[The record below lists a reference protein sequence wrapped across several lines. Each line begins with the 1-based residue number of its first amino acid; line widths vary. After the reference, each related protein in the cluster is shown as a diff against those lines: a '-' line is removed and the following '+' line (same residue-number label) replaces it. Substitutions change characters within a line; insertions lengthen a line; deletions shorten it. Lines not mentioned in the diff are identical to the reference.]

1 MRPNK
6 ISLKQAVAMLAATCT
21 LGTCCVAGS
30 VAWAGEGDSAENKVN
45 TANID
50 DNKKNN
56 TSITL
61 HKYEGPESK
70 TDQSDGTVK
79 SGTNEGDPL
88 YGKKPVRGVVF
99 KVWRVKKKKAATGGT
114 DEEIDLST
122 SKGWESIKDIEN
134 LSNGQAAAATSTA
147 TGGSSNSSTTTT
159 YTAEQLMTGTTAKY
173 VKDETNV
180 YTCTSGDDGSCKV
193 GKKEGTNDTVTTT
206 LPMGLYYIEETD
218 TNNAE
223 IKEGDNW
230 KKVSITKHVV
240 PFFVTTPLP
249 NPNAKDAAGA
259 WIYDVNVY
267 PKNDISKNRPM
278 KEVEELNRKDFEVG
292 DNGTTITWK
301 ISVPLSAPQNGNKT
315 YTNIG
320 FVDKLTNGL
329 AYKEIKSARIVTLDE
344 NGAKAKKNNTEITDV
359 VLDAVDTANNS
370 PKYYTVD
377 STTTTDVVKFTLKGD
392 QGEDTGLAKALKAY
406 NDTVENNKV
415 STNAKQTATLVVE
428 LVTKFK
434 DKTQARDFKNM
445 ANTFVDDNT
454 TGDPDNPCTPG
465 DSRPKCKED
474 NTPTDD
480 AYFGTLTVNKY
491 VKQKAKK
498 TEDGKQ
504 VDVTLP
510 LNGAK
515 FDLYEITSKVSG
527 SNNVPVT
534 ASEGIT
540 TTTDFNHPGTGE
552 IKQITTN
559 PAKGGTATTFNV
571 KKVIYKKV
579 TGQQSTDTPVTLETK
594 DKEVTENNVKKT
606 IHGTASVS
614 LFVKDKSSSDT
625 KLYCVVETEAP
636 KGYLLDS
643 RPHCIPLSANT
654 VGTDNATIS
663 IPAGNTLPVENKK
676 ATGMDQ
682 ILAALPMTG
691 ARGLVIL
698 TLCGIVGIA
707 GTLFYIVLKRRKE
720 QEQE

>member
-1 MRPNK
+1 MRLNK

-30 VAWAGEGDSAENKVN
+30 VAWAVDSGNTENKVN

-50 DNKKNN
+50 DKCGKNASGN
-56 TSITL
+56 CTSITL
-61 HKYEGPESK
+61 HKYEGPES
-70 TDQSDGTVK
+70 TTQSDGTEIK
-79 SGTNEGDPL
+79 DTTGDSSPL
-88 YGKKPVRGVVF
+88 KNMRPVRGVVF
-99 KVWRVKKKKAATGGT
+99 KVWRVKKKAAKSGSQ
-114 DEEIDLST
+114 DEEIDLSKT
-122 SKGWESIKDIEN
+122 AGWEKIKDIEN
-134 LSNGQAAAATSTA
+134 LSNGQAAADTPTA
-147 TGGSSNSSTTTT
+147 TGGNSNTATT

-173 VKDETNV
+173 VKDENNV

-193 GKKEGTNDTVTTT
+193 GKKEGTGNTVTTT
-206 LPMGLYYIEETD
+206 LPMGLYYVEETD

-223 IKEGDNW
+223 INEGTSTAANW

-249 NPNAKDAAGA
+249 NPKATDAANS

-315 YTNIG
+315 YTQIG

-329 AYKEIKSARIVTLDE
+329 AYKEIKDARIVTLDE
-344 NGAKAKKNNTEITDV
+344 NGKKVNGTTDV
-359 VLDAVDTANNS
+359 ELNGTT
-370 PKYYTVD
+370 KYYTVENTASVTGSQD
-377 STTTTDVVKFTLKGD
+377 KDIVKFTLTNTGD
-392 QGEDTGLAKALKAY
+392 TNGLSKALEAY
-406 NDTVENNKV
+406 NATVTNNNV

-434 DKTQARDFKNM
+434 DGTNARDFKNL
-445 ANTFVDDNT
+445 ANTFVDDNK
-454 TGDPDNPCTPG
+454 TGNPDNPCTPG
-465 DSRPKCKED
+465 DTRKECNED

-491 VKQKAKK
+491 VKQNDNTDDKKK
-498 TEDGKQ
+498 TK
-504 VDVTLP
+504 LP
-510 LNGAK
+510 LNDAK
-515 FDLYEITSKVSG
+515 FDLYEVTNANGATITKETTFDQITDIKNVSTITTKPDSG
-527 SNNVPVT
+527 N
-534 ASEGIT
+534 GIT
-540 TTTDFNHPGTGE
+540 L
-552 IKQITTN
+552 
-559 PAKGGTATTFNV
+559 NV
-571 KKVIYKKV
+571 KKVTYKKG
-579 TGQQSTDTPVTLETK
+579 TDQTDTAVTLETK
-594 DKEVTENNVKKT
+594 DKTEGQKT

-643 RPHCIPLSANT
+643 RPHCIPLAANT
-654 VGTDNATIS
+654 VSTVSNVTTITA
-663 IPAGNTLPVENKK
+663 PAGNTLPVENWK

>member
-1 MRPNK
+1 MRLNK

-21 LGTCCVAGS
+21 LGTCCIAGS
-30 VAWAGEGDSAENKVN
+30 VAWAEQQPKEVN

-50 DNKKNN
+50 TDKKQA

-79 SGTNEGDPL
+79 SGANKGDPL

-99 KVWRVKKKKAATGGT
+99 KVWRVKKKAAAGST
-114 DEEIDLST
+114 DEAIDLST
-122 SKGWESIKDIEN
+122 SAGWEKIKDIEN
-134 LSNGQAAAATSTA
+134 LSNGQAAATTSNA
-147 TGGSSNSSTTTT
+147 AGSSNSSTATT

-173 VKDETNV
+173 VKDETTV

-193 GKKEGTNDTVTTT
+193 GTTSGQTTTYT

-223 IKEGDNW
+223 IKEGDGTSATW

-267 PKNDISKNRPM
+267 PKNDISKNRPN
-278 KEVEELNRKDFEVG
+278 KEVEKLNRKDFEVG

-315 YTNIG
+315 YTQIG

-491 VKQKAKK
+491 VKQKATKA
-498 TEDGKQ
+498 EGQKQ

-510 LNGAK
+510 LNDAK
-515 FDLYEITSKVSG
+515 FDLYEVTSTNGATITKDTKFAQITDI
-527 SNNVPVT
+527 NNVT
-534 ASEGIT
+534 SIT
-540 TTTDFNHPGTGE
+540 TKPDSGNGTNL
-552 IKQITTN
+552 T
-559 PAKGGTATTFNV
+559 V
-571 KKVIYKKV
+571 KKVTHKGKAK
-579 TGQQSTDTPVTLETK
+579 SSDTQLSDLPTTLTTADSADKTK
-594 DKEVTENNVKKT
+594 
-606 IHGTASVS
+606 HGTASVS

-643 RPHCIPLSANT
+643 RPHCIQLAANAT
-654 VGTDNATIS
+654 STQGTTTTIS

-698 TLCGIVGIA
+698 TLCGIVGLA
-707 GTLFYIVLKRRKE
+707 GTFFYIVMKRRKE
-720 QEQE
+720 QEQA

>member
-1 MRPNK
+1 MRLNK

-21 LGTCCVAGS
+21 LGTCCIAGS
-30 VAWAGEGDSAENKVN
+30 VAWAEQQPKEVN

-50 DNKKNN
+50 TDKNN
-56 TSITL
+56 ATSITL

-70 TDQSDGTVK
+70 TQSDGTAITDTTGE
-79 SGTNEGDPL
+79 SSPL
-88 YGKKPVRGVVF
+88 HGKKPVRGVVF
-99 KVWRVKKKKAATGGT
+99 KVWRVKKKAAKTGDT
-114 DEEIDLST
+114 DEVIDLST
-122 SKGWESIKDIEN
+122 SAGWEKIKDIEN
-134 LSNGQAAAATSTA
+134 LSNGQAKAATSNA
-147 TGGSSNSSTTTT
+147 GGSSNSSTTTT

-173 VKDETNV
+173 VKDTE
-180 YTCTSGDDGSCKV
+180 YTCTTTDTGECKV
-193 GKKEGTNDTVTTT
+193 GKKEGTGDTVTTT

-223 IKEGDNW
+223 INEGNSTSPSW

-249 NPNAKDAAGA
+249 NPKASEAKDS

-267 PKNDISKNRPM
+267 PKNDISKNRPN

-315 YTNIG
+315 YTQIG

-329 AYKEIKSARIVTLDE
+329 AYDKIKSARIVTLDE

-359 VLDAVDTANNS
+359 VLDAVDTTNNS

-377 STTTTDVVKFTLKGD
+377 STTTTDVVKFTLKG
-392 QGEDTGLAKALKAY
+392 GEGNETGLAKALKAY

-434 DKTQARDFKNM
+434 DGTQARDFKNM
-445 ANTFVDDNT
+445 ANTFVDDNKTGNGDNT
-454 TGDPDNPCTPG
+454 TNPCTPG
-465 DSRPKCKED
+465 DTRPECDEG

-480 AYFGTLTVNKY
+480 AHFGTLTVNKY
-491 VKQKAKK
+491 VKQNAKK
-498 TEDGKQ
+498 TEGAKQ

-515 FDLYEITSKVSG
+515 FDLYEVTNANGATITKDTKFAQITDIK
-527 SNNVPVT
+527 NVT
-534 ASEGIT
+534 SIT
-540 TTTDFNHPGTGE
+540 TKPDSGNGTNL
-552 IKQITTN
+552 T
-559 PAKGGTATTFNV
+559 V
-571 KKVIYKKV
+571 KKVTYKKV

-594 DKEVTENNVKKT
+594 EKTEGTKKVE
-606 IHGTASVS
+606 GTASVS

-654 VGTDNATIS
+654 TSTTNNVTTIS

-698 TLCGIVGIA
+698 TLCGIVGLA
-707 GTLFYIVLKRRKE
+707 GTFFYIVLKRRKE
-720 QEQE
+720 QEQA

>member
-21 LGTCCVAGS
+21 LGTCCIAGS
-30 VAWAGEGDSAENKVN
+30 VAFADPSTTGSGDTENKVN

-61 HKYEGPESK
+61 HKYEGPASA

-79 SGTNEGDPL
+79 SGDKQGDPL

-99 KVWRVKKKKAATGGT
+99 KVWRVKKKSATGGQ
-114 DEEIDLST
+114 DEEINLST
-122 SKGWESIKDIEN
+122 TKGWEKIKDIASLTDGNAVTTDKGGKSGE
-134 LSNGQAAAATSTA
+134 SEGSGATGKAAA
-147 TGGSSNSSTTTT
+147 TT
-159 YTAEQLMTGTTAKY
+159 YTAEQLMTGTTQKY
-173 VKDETNV
+173 VKDTE
-180 YTCTSGDDGSCKV
+180 YTCTTTDTGECKV
-193 GKKEGTNDTVTTT
+193 GTSGQTPTYA
-206 LPMGLYYIEETD
+206 LPMGLYYVEETD

-249 NPNAKDAAGA
+249 NPKASEAKDS

-329 AYKEIKSARIVTLDE
+329 AYKEIKSARIVTLGE
-344 NGAKAKKNNTEITDV
+344 NGQKANGTTDV
-359 VLDAVDTANNS
+359 ELNGDT
-370 PKYYTVD
+370 KYYTVENIASVQGSQD
-377 STTTTDVVKFTLKGD
+377 KDIVKFTLTKNTD
-392 QGEDTGLAKALKAY
+392 ASATTGLTKALEAY
-406 NDTVENNKV
+406 NNTVKNNNV

-434 DKTQARDFKNM
+434 DKTEARDFKNL
-445 ANTFVDDNT
+445 ANTFVDDNKTGKGDDT
-454 TGDPDNPCTPG
+454 TNPCVPG
-465 DSRPKCKED
+465 DTRKECNED

-491 VKQKAKK
+491 VKQDAKQDK
-498 TEDGKQ
+498 KNIE
-504 VDVTLP
+504 LP

-527 SNNVPVT
+527 TGTAVVGINDVT
-534 ASEGIT
+534 KTTEFDGTVT
-540 TTTDFNHPGTGE
+540 TTGGNST
-552 IKQITTN
+552 IKTK
-559 PAKGGTATTFNV
+559 ADKGGTATTFNV
-571 KKVIYKKV
+571 KKVTYKKDNA
-579 TGQQSTDTPVTLETK
+579 DTPVTLETK
-594 DKEVTENNVKKT
+594 EKTEGTKKVE
-606 IHGTASVS
+606 GTDSVS
-614 LFVKDKSSSDT
+614 LFVHKKSEAATT

-643 RPHCIPLSANT
+643 RPHCIPLAANT
-654 VGTDNATIS
+654 VSDAVIN
-663 IPAGNTLPVENKK
+663 IPEGNTLPVENKK

>member
-1 MRPNK
+1 MRLNK

-21 LGTCCVAGS
+21 LGTCCIAGS
-30 VAWAGEGDSAENKVN
+30 VAWAVDGNTDNKVN

-50 DNKKNN
+50 ENKKAN

-61 HKYEGPESK
+61 HKYEGPES
-70 TDQSDGTVK
+70 TTQSDGTAITDTT
-79 SGTNEGDPL
+79 SETSPL
-88 YGKKPVRGVVF
+88 HGKKPVRGVVF
-99 KVWRVKKKKAATGGT
+99 KVWRVKKKATKQGST

-122 SKGWESIKDIEN
+122 TAGWEKIKDIEN
-134 LSNGQAAAATSTA
+134 LSNGKAAA
-147 TGGSSNSSTTTT
+147 GGSSSSSTTTT
-159 YTAEQLMTGTTAKY
+159 YTAEQLMTGNTQKY
-173 VKDETNV
+173 VKDTE
-180 YTCTSGDDGSCKV
+180 YTCTTTDTGECKV
-193 GKKEGTNDTVTTT
+193 GKKEGTSNIVTTI

-223 IKEGDNW
+223 INTAAAGSADSW

-249 NPNAKDAAGA
+249 NPKSKDAAGA

-267 PKNDISKNRPM
+267 PKNDISKNRPN

-315 YTNIG
+315 YTQIG

-344 NGAKAKKNNTEITDV
+344 NGKKAKKNNTEVDDV
-359 VLDAVDTANNS
+359 VLNAVDSNKS

-377 STTTTDVVKFTLKGD
+377 TNTTDVVKFTLKG
-392 QGEDTGLAKALKAY
+392 GEGNETGLAKALAAY
-406 NDTVENNKV
+406 NVTVTNNNTA
-415 STNAKQTATLVVE
+415 TNAKQTATLVVE

-434 DKTQARDFKNM
+434 DGTKARDFKNM
-445 ANTFVDDNT
+445 ANTFVDDNKTGNGDNT
-454 TGDPDNPCTPG
+454 TNPCVPG
-465 DSRPKCKED
+465 DTRPECNED

-480 AYFGTLTVNKY
+480 AHFGTLTVNKF
-491 VKQKAKK
+491 VKQKAKDNQSK
-498 TEDGKQ
+498 EIE
-504 VDVTLP
+504 LP
-510 LNGAK
+510 LNDAK
-515 FDLYEITSKVSG
+515 FDLYEVTNANGATITKDTKFAQITDIKSVTSITTKTDSG
-527 SNNVPVT
+527 S
-534 ASEGIT
+534 GT
-540 TTTDFNHPGTGE
+540 TVS
-552 IKQITTN
+552 
-559 PAKGGTATTFNV
+559 V
-571 KKVIYKKV
+571 KKVTHKGKA
-579 TGQQSTDTPVTLETK
+579 QPSDSQETDLPTTLTTADSADNTK
-594 DKEVTENNVKKT
+594 
-606 IHGTASVS
+606 HGTASVS

-654 VGTDNATIS
+654 VSTDGGATIS

-698 TLCGIVGIA
+698 TLCGIVGLA
-707 GTLFYIVLKRRKE
+707 GTFFYIVLKRRKE
-720 QEQE
+720 QEQA

>member
-1 MRPNK
+1 MRLNK

-21 LGTCCVAGS
+21 LGTCCIAGS
-30 VAWAGEGDSAENKVN
+30 VAWAEQQPKEVN

-50 DNKKNN
+50 TDKNN
-56 TSITL
+56 ATSITL

-70 TDQSDGTVK
+70 TQSDGTAITDTTGE
-79 SGTNEGDPL
+79 SSPL
-88 YGKKPVRGVVF
+88 HGKKPVRGVVF
-99 KVWRVKKKKAATGGT
+99 KVWRVKKKAAKTGDT
-114 DEEIDLST
+114 DEVIDLST
-122 SKGWESIKDIEN
+122 SAGWEKIKDIEN
-134 LSNGQAAAATSTA
+134 LSNGQAKAATSNA
-147 TGGSSNSSTTTT
+147 GGSSNSSTTTT

-173 VKDETNV
+173 VKDTE
-180 YTCTSGDDGSCKV
+180 YTCTTTDTGECKV
-193 GKKEGTNDTVTTT
+193 GKKEGTGDTVTTT

-223 IKEGDNW
+223 INEGNSTSPSW

-249 NPNAKDAAGA
+249 NPKASEAKDS

-267 PKNDISKNRPM
+267 PKNDISKNRPN

-329 AYKEIKSARIVTLDE
+329 AFKEIKDARIVTLGED
-344 NGAKAKKNNTEITDV
+344 GQPAKSSTGTAVADVPLKVGSTE
-359 VLDAVDTANNS
+359 
-370 PKYYTVD
+370 YYTVD
-377 STTTTDVVKFTLKGD
+377 TNTTDVVNFTLTKGT
-392 QGEDTGLAKALKAY
+392 GTTGLSKALAAY
-406 NDTVENNKV
+406 NATVTNNADASK
-415 STNAKQTATLVVE
+415 SKQTATLVVE

-434 DKTQARDFKNM
+434 DGTKARDFKNL
-445 ANTFVDDNT
+445 ANTFVDDNKTGKGDDT
-454 TGDPDNPCTPG
+454 TNPCVPG
-465 DSRPKCKED
+465 DTRPECDEG

-480 AYFGTLTVNKY
+480 AHFGTLTVNKY
-491 VKQKAKK
+491 VKQNAKK
-498 TEDGKQ
+498 TEGQKQ

-515 FDLYEITSKVSG
+515 FDLYEITSKVSD
-527 SNNVPVT
+527 SKNVAVETGDVT
-534 ASEGIT
+534 KETTFDGTVT
-540 TTTDFNHPGTGE
+540 TTGGNST
-552 IKQITTN
+552 IKTKADS
-559 PAKGGTATTFNV
+559 PVTFNV
-571 KKVIYKKV
+571 KKVTYKKDNA
-579 TGQQSTDTPVTLETK
+579 DTPVTLETK
-594 DKEVTENNVKKT
+594 EKTEGTKKVE
-606 IHGTASVS
+606 GTASVS

-698 TLCGIVGIA
+698 TLCGIVGLA
-707 GTLFYIVLKRRKE
+707 GTFFYIVLKRRKE
-720 QEQE
+720 QEQA

>member
-1 MRPNK
+1 MRLNK

-30 VAWAGEGDSAENKVN
+30 VAWAVDSGNTENKVN

-50 DNKKNN
+50 DKCGKNASGN
-56 TSITL
+56 CTSITL
-61 HKYEGPESK
+61 HKYEGPES
-70 TDQSDGTVK
+70 TTQSDGTEIK
-79 SGTNEGDPL
+79 DTTGDSSPL
-88 YGKKPVRGVVF
+88 KNMRPVRGVVF
-99 KVWRVKKKKAATGGT
+99 KVWRVKKKAAKSGSQ
-114 DEEIDLST
+114 DEEIDLSKT
-122 SKGWESIKDIEN
+122 AGWEKIKDIEN
-134 LSNGQAAAATSTA
+134 LSNGQAAAANSGKA
-147 TGGSSNSSTTTT
+147 GGSSNTATT

-173 VKDETNV
+173 VKDTE
-180 YTCTSGDDGSCKV
+180 YTCTTTDTGECKV
-193 GKKEGTNDTVTTT
+193 GTSGEKPTYT

-223 IKEGDNW
+223 INTATTGTANW

-249 NPNAKDAAGA
+249 NPKAKDVAGA

-315 YTNIG
+315 YTQIG

-329 AYKEIKSARIVTLDE
+329 AYKEIKDARIVTLGED
-344 NGAKAKKNNTEITDV
+344 GQKAKGTTDV
-359 VLDAVDTANNS
+359 ELNGEI
-370 PKYYTVD
+370 KYYTVENTASVQGSQD
-377 STTTTDVVKFTLKGD
+377 KDIVKFTLTSTGD
-392 QGEDTGLAKALKAY
+392 TNGLSKALAAY
-406 NDTVENNKV
+406 NATVTNNNV

-434 DKTQARDFKNM
+434 DGTKARDFKNM
-445 ANTFVDDNT
+445 ANTFVDNNK
-454 TGDPDNPCTPG
+454 TGNPDNPCTPADIG
-465 DSRPKCKED
+465 NTKRPECNED
-474 NTPTDD
+474 NTPTDT
-480 AYFGTLTVNKY
+480 AKFGTLTVNKY

-498 TEDGKQ
+498 TVNQKEE
-504 VDVTLP
+504 DVTLP
-510 LNGAK
+510 LNDAK

-527 SNNVPVT
+527 GKNVEVT
-534 ASEGIT
+534 AGDVTKETTFDGSV
-540 TTTDFNHPGTGE
+540 TTTDGKST
-552 IKQITTN
+552 IKTTKPN
-559 PAKGGTATTFNV
+559 NGDAVTFNV
-571 KKVIYKKV
+571 KKVTHTVGKK
-579 TGQQSTDTPVTLETK
+579 DTPTTLTTADSADKTK
-594 DKEVTENNVKKT
+594 
-606 IHGTASVS
+606 HGTASVS
-614 LFVKDKSSSDT
+614 LFVKDKSSSET

-654 VGTDNATIS
+654 TTTQDGNVTIN
-663 IPAGNTLPVENKK
+663 IPAGNTLPVENWK

-698 TLCGIVGIA
+698 TLCGIVGLA
-707 GTLFYIVLKRRKE
+707 GTFFYIVLKRRKE
-720 QEQE
+720 QEQA

>member
-1 MRPNK
+1 MRLNK
-6 ISLKQAVAMLAATCT
+6 ILLKRAVAAFAAACT

-30 VAWAGEGDSAENKVN
+30 VAWAAGESSSTENKVN

-50 DNKKNN
+50 ESKKAN

-70 TDQSDGTVK
+70 TQSDGTAITDTTGE
-79 SGTNEGDPL
+79 SSPL
-88 YGKKPVRGVVF
+88 HGKKPVRGVKF
-99 KVWRVKKKKAATGGT
+99 TIWRVKKKAATGST
-114 DEEIDLST
+114 DEAIDLST
-122 SKGWESIKDIEN
+122 SAGWEKIKDIEN
-134 LSNGQAAAATSTA
+134 LSNGQAKAATSNA
-147 TGGSSNSSTTTT
+147 AGSSNSSTTAT
-159 YTAEQLMTGTTAKY
+159 YTAEQLMTGTAQKY
-173 VKDETNV
+173 VKDTDNV

-193 GKKEGTNDTVTTT
+193 GKKEGTGDTVTTT

-223 IKEGDNW
+223 IKEGDGTSATW

-267 PKNDISKNRPM
+267 PKNDISKNRPN

-301 ISVPLSAPQNGNKT
+301 ISVPLSAPQNGNDE
-315 YTNIG
+315 YTQIG

-329 AYKEIKSARIVTLDE
+329 AYKEIKSARIVTLGED
-344 NGAKAKKNNTEITDV
+344 GQPAKSSTGTVVADVKLKEGDTE
-359 VLDAVDTANNS
+359 
-370 PKYYTVD
+370 YYTVD
-377 STTTTDVVKFTLKGD
+377 TNTTDVVKFTLTSSTD
-392 QGEDTGLAKALKAY
+392 TSTTTGLSKALSAY
-406 NDTVENNKV
+406 NATVTNNNV

-434 DKTQARDFKNM
+434 DGIKARDFKNM
-445 ANTFVDDNT
+445 ANTFVDDNK
-454 TGDPDNPCTPG
+454 TGNGEDTKNPCVPG
-465 DSRPKCKED
+465 DQRPECNED

-480 AYFGTLTVNKY
+480 AHFGTLTVNKY
-491 VKQKAKK
+491 VTQKATKQSGNK
-498 TEDGKQ
+498 TENI
-504 VDVTLP
+504 TLP

-515 FDLYEITSKVSG
+515 FDLYEVTGKVSG
-527 SNNVPVT
+527 TSTAAVSSTDVTKTTEFDGSVTTADGNSRIKTKADSPV
-534 ASEGIT
+534 
-540 TTTDFNHPGTGE
+540 
-552 IKQITTN
+552 
-559 PAKGGTATTFNV
+559 TFNV
-571 KKVIYKKV
+571 KKVTYRKANE
-579 TGQQSTDTPVTLETK
+579 QTDTPVTLETK
-594 DKEVTENNVKKT
+594 EKTEGTKKVE
-606 IHGTASVS
+606 GTASVS

-643 RPHCIPLSANT
+643 RPHCIWLSANT
-654 VGTDNATIS
+654 VGTDNATITV
-663 IPAGNTLPVENKK
+663 PAGNTLPVENKK
-676 ATGMDQ
+676 ATGLDK
-682 ILAALPMTG
+682 ILGALPMTG

-707 GTLFYIVLKRRKE
+707 GTFFYIVLKRRKE

>member
-1 MRPNK
+1 MRLNK

-21 LGTCCVAGS
+21 LGTCCIAGS
-30 VAWAGEGDSAENKVN
+30 VAWAVDSGNTENKVN

-79 SGTNEGDPL
+79 SGTNKGDPL

-99 KVWRVKKKKAATGGT
+99 KVWRVKKKVTSGNP
-114 DEEIDLST
+114 EEIDLST
-122 SKGWESIKDIEN
+122 TAGWEKIKDIEN
-134 LSNGQAAAATSTA
+134 LSNGQAAATTSKE
-147 TGGSSNSSTTTT
+147 GSSSNSSTTTT

-193 GKKEGTNDTVTTT
+193 GKKEGTGDTVTTT

-223 IKEGDNW
+223 INTASAGQAATW

-249 NPNAKDAAGA
+249 NPKAKDVAGA

-315 YTNIG
+315 YTQIG

-329 AYKEIKSARIVTLDE
+329 AYKEIKDARIVTLDE
-344 NGAKAKKNNTEITDV
+344 KGEKAKKNNTEVDDV
-359 VLDAVDTANNS
+359 VLNAVDTNKS

-377 STTTTDVVKFTLKGD
+377 TNTTDVVKFTLKDGTGD
-392 QGEDTGLAKALKAY
+392 DTGLAKALAAY
-406 NDTVENNKV
+406 NATVTNNNV
-415 STNAKQTATLVVE
+415 STNAKQTAILVVE

-434 DKTQARDFKNM
+434 DNTQARDFKNM
-445 ANTFVDDNT
+445 ANTFVDDNKTGNGEDT
-454 TGDPDNPCTPG
+454 TNPCTPG
-465 DSRPKCKED
+465 DTRPECDEG

-480 AYFGTLTVNKY
+480 AHFGTLTVNKY
-491 VKQKAKK
+491 VTQKATKTTGSK
-498 TEDGKQ
+498 TENI
-504 VDVTLP
+504 TLP

-515 FDLYEITSKVSG
+515 FDLYEITSKVSN
-527 SNNVPVT
+527 SKNVKVENNDVT
-534 ASEGIT
+534 KKTTFNQPNTANNSPITQIT
-540 TTTDFNHPGTGE
+540 TTADTPV
-552 IKQITTN
+552 
-559 PAKGGTATTFNV
+559 TFNV
-571 KKVIYKKV
+571 KKVTYRKANE
-579 TGQQSTDTPVTLETK
+579 QTDTPVTLETK
-594 DKEVTENNVKKT
+594 EKTEGTKKVE
-606 IHGTASVS
+606 GTASVS

-654 VGTDNATIS
+654 TTTQDGNVTIN

-698 TLCGIVGIA
+698 TLCGIVGLA
-707 GTLFYIVLKRRKE
+707 GTFFYIVLKRRKE
-720 QEQE
+720 QEQA

>member
-1 MRPNK
+1 MRLNK

-21 LGTCCVAGS
+21 LGTCCIAGS
-30 VAWAGEGDSAENKVN
+30 VAWAEQQPKEVN
-45 TANID
+45 TANINTD
-50 DNKKNN
+50 KKDA

-61 HKYEGPESK
+61 HKYEGPAVKENGV
-70 TDQSDGTVK
+70 DLQSDGTDQSSK
-79 SGTNEGDPL
+79 LT
-88 YGKKPVRGVVF
+88 GKKPVRGVKF
-99 KVWRVKKKKAATGGT
+99 TIWRVKKKAAKQGGT

-173 VKDETNV
+173 VKDTE
-180 YTCTSGDDGSCKV
+180 YTCTTTDTGECKV
-193 GKKEGTNDTVTTT
+193 GTTSGQTTTYT

-329 AYKEIKSARIVTLDE
+329 AYKEIKSARIVTLGED
-344 NGAKAKKNNTEITDV
+344 GQKAKGTTDV
-359 VLDAVDTANNS
+359 ELNGET
-370 PKYYTVD
+370 KYYTVENTASVQGSQD
-377 STTTTDVVKFTLKGD
+377 KDIVKFTLTGTGD
-392 QGEDTGLAKALKAY
+392 TNGLSKALAAY
-406 NDTVENNKV
+406 NATVTNNNV
-415 STNAKQTATLVVE
+415 STNAKQTATLIVE

-434 DKTQARDFKNM
+434 DGTKARDFKNL
-445 ANTFVDDNT
+445 ANTFVDDNK
-454 TGDPDNPCTPG
+454 TGNPDNPCTPG
-465 DSRPKCKED
+465 DTRKECNED

-480 AYFGTLTVNKY
+480 AYFGKLTVNKY
-491 VKQKAKK
+491 VKQDAKQDK
-498 TEDGKQ
+498 KNIE
-504 VDVTLP
+504 LP

-527 SNNVPVT
+527 GKNVQVASGDVT
-534 ASEGIT
+534 KTTEFTQPT
-540 TTTDFNHPGTGE
+540 TTSGV
-552 IKQITTN
+552 ISQITTKADS
-559 PAKGGTATTFNV
+559 PVTFNV
-571 KKVIYKKV
+571 KKVTHKGKAKP
-579 TGQQSTDTPVTLETK
+579 TDTQLSDLPTTLTTADDAIDKTK
-594 DKEVTENNVKKT
+594 
-606 IHGTASVS
+606 HGTASVS

-643 RPHCIPLSANT
+643 RPHCIPLAANT
-654 VGTDNATIS
+654 VSTVSNVTTITA
-663 IPAGNTLPVENKK
+663 PDGNTLPVENKK

-698 TLCGIVGIA
+698 TLCGIVGLA
-707 GTLFYIVLKRRKE
+707 GTFFYIVLKRRKE

>member
-21 LGTCCVAGS
+21 LGTCCIAGS
-30 VAWAGEGDSAENKVN
+30 VAWAVDSGNTENKVN

-50 DNKKNN
+50 ENKKTN

-70 TDQSDGTVK
+70 TQSDGTAITDTTGE
-79 SGTNEGDPL
+79 SSPL
-88 YGKKPVRGVVF
+88 HGKKPVRGVVF
-99 KVWRVKKKKAATGGT
+99 KVWRVKKKAAKTGGT
-114 DEEIDLST
+114 DEAIDLST
-122 SKGWESIKDIEN
+122 TAGWEKIKDIEN
-134 LSNGQAAAATSTA
+134 LSNGQAAATTSKE
-147 TGGSSNSSTTTT
+147 GSSSNSSTTTT

-193 GKKEGTNDTVTTT
+193 GKKEGAGDTVTTT

-223 IKEGDNW
+223 IQEGGTW

-249 NPNAKDAAGA
+249 NPKAKDVAGA

-315 YTNIG
+315 YTQIG

-329 AYKEIKSARIVTLDE
+329 AYKEIKDARIVTLDE
-344 NGAKAKKNNTEITDV
+344 KGEKAKKNNTEVDDV
-359 VLDAVDTANNS
+359 VLNAVDTNKS

-377 STTTTDVVKFTLKGD
+377 TNTTDVVKFTLKDGT
-392 QGEDTGLAKALKAY
+392 GGDTGLAKALAAY
-406 NDTVENNKV
+406 NATVTNNNV

-434 DKTQARDFKNM
+434 DGTKARDFKNM
-445 ANTFVDDNT
+445 ANTFVDDNK
-454 TGDPDNPCTPG
+454 TGNPDNPCTPG
-465 DSRPKCKED
+465 DTRKECNED

-480 AYFGTLTVNKY
+480 AYFGKLTVNKY
-491 VKQKAKK
+491 VKQDAKQDK
-498 TEDGKQ
+498 KNIE
-504 VDVTLP
+504 LP

-515 FDLYEITSKVSG
+515 FDLYEITSKVSDG
-527 SNNVPVT
+527 KNVQVASGDVT
-534 ASEGIT
+534 KTTEFTQPT
-540 TTTDFNHPGTGE
+540 TTSGV
-552 IKQITTN
+552 ISQITTKADS
-559 PAKGGTATTFNV
+559 PVTFNV
-571 KKVIYKKV
+571 KKVTHKGKAKP
-579 TGQQSTDTPVTLETK
+579 TDTQLSDLPTTLTTADDAIDKTK
-594 DKEVTENNVKKT
+594 
-606 IHGTASVS
+606 HGTASVS

-643 RPHCIPLSANT
+643 RPHCIPLAANT
-654 VGTDNATIS
+654 VSTVSNVTTITA
-663 IPAGNTLPVENKK
+663 PDGNTLPVENKK

>member
-21 LGTCCVAGS
+21 LGTCCIAGS
-30 VAWAGEGDSAENKVN
+30 VAWAAGESSSTENKVN
-45 TANID
+45 TANI
-50 DNKKNN
+50 NTSKT

-70 TDQSDGTVK
+70 TQSDGTAITDTTGE
-79 SGTNEGDPL
+79 SSPL
-88 YGKKPVRGVVF
+88 HGKKPVRGVVF
-99 KVWRVKKKKAATGGT
+99 KVWRVKKKAAKTGGT
-114 DEEIDLST
+114 DEAIDLST
-122 SKGWESIKDIEN
+122 TAGWEKIKDIEN
-134 LSNGQAAAATSTA
+134 LSNGQAAATTSKE
-147 TGGSSNSSTTTT
+147 GSSSNSSTTTT

-193 GKKEGTNDTVTTT
+193 GKKEGTGDTVTTT

-223 IKEGDNW
+223 IQEGGTW

-249 NPNAKDAAGA
+249 NPKAKDVAGA

-315 YTNIG
+315 YTQIG

-329 AYKEIKSARIVTLDE
+329 AYKEIKDARIVTLDE
-344 NGAKAKKNNTEITDV
+344 NGEKAKKNNTEVDDV
-359 VLDAVDTANNS
+359 VLNAVDTNKS

-377 STTTTDVVKFTLKGD
+377 TTTTDVVKFTLKDGTGD
-392 QGEDTGLAKALKAY
+392 DTGLAKALAAY
-406 NDTVENNKV
+406 NATVTNNNV
-415 STNAKQTATLVVE
+415 STNPKQTATLVVE

-434 DKTQARDFKNM
+434 DKTEARDFKNL
-445 ANTFVDDNT
+445 ANTFVDDNKTGKGDDT
-454 TGDPDNPCTPG
+454 TNPCVPSDT
-465 DSRPKCKED
+465 RKECNED

-491 VKQKAKK
+491 VKQNDNTDDKKK
-498 TEDGKQ
+498 TK
-504 VDVTLP
+504 LP
-510 LNGAK
+510 LNDAK
-515 FDLYEITSKVSG
+515 FDLYEVTSANGATITKETTFDQITNIKNVSTITTKPDSG
-527 SNNVPVT
+527 N
-534 ASEGIT
+534 GIT
-540 TTTDFNHPGTGE
+540 L
-552 IKQITTN
+552 
-559 PAKGGTATTFNV
+559 NV
-571 KKVIYKKV
+571 KKVTHKGKAKP
-579 TGQQSTDTPVTLETK
+579 TDTQLSDLPTTLTTA
-594 DKEVTENNVKKT
+594 DSSDKKT
-606 IHGTASVS
+606 HGTASVS

-643 RPHCIPLSANT
+643 RPHCIQLAANT
-654 VGTDNATIS
+654 TSTQGTTTTIS

-698 TLCGIVGIA
+698 TLCGIVGLA
-707 GTLFYIVLKRRKE
+707 GTFFYIVLKRRKE
-720 QEQE
+720 QEQA

>member
-1 MRPNK
+1 MRLNK

-21 LGTCCVAGS
+21 LGTCCIAGS
-30 VAWAGEGDSAENKVN
+30 VAWAVDSGNTENKVN
-45 TANID
+45 TANINTD
-50 DNKKNN
+50 KKDA

-79 SGTNEGDPL
+79 SSEEGGPL
-88 YGKKPVRGVVF
+88 HGKKPVRGVVF
-99 KVWRVKKKKAATGGT
+99 KVWRVKKKATSGNP
-114 DEEIDLST
+114 EEIDLST
-122 SKGWESIKDIEN
+122 TAGWEKIKDIEN
-134 LSNGQAAAATSTA
+134 LSNGKAAA
-147 TGGSSNSSTTTT
+147 GGSSSSSTTTT
-159 YTAEQLMTGTTAKY
+159 YTAEQLMTGDTAKY
-173 VKDETNV
+173 VKDTE
-180 YTCTSGDDGSCKV
+180 YTCTTTDTGECKV
-193 GKKEGTNDTVTTT
+193 GKKEGTSNTVTTT

-223 IKEGDNW
+223 INTAAAGSAASW

-249 NPNAKDAAGA
+249 NPKAKDVAGA

-315 YTNIG
+315 YKQIG

-329 AYKEIKSARIVTLDE
+329 AYKEIKDARIVTLDE
-344 NGAKAKKNNTEITDV
+344 NGKQAKNNGTHVADVKLKEDSTE
-359 VLDAVDTANNS
+359 
-370 PKYYTVD
+370 YYTVANTASVSGSQD
-377 STTTTDVVKFTLKGD
+377 KDIVKFTLTSSTD
-392 QGEDTGLAKALKAY
+392 TSATTGLSKALAAY
-406 NDTVENNKV
+406 NATVTNNADASK
-415 STNAKQTATLVVE
+415 SKQTATLVVE

-434 DKTQARDFKNM
+434 DNTQARDFKNM
-445 ANTFVDDNT
+445 ANTFVDDNKTGKGDDT
-454 TGDPDNPCTPG
+454 TNPCVPG
-465 DSRPKCKED
+465 DTRPECDEG

-480 AYFGTLTVNKY
+480 AHFGTLTVNKY
-491 VKQKAKK
+491 VKQNAKK
-498 TEDGKQ
+498 TEGQKQ

-515 FDLYEITSKVSG
+515 FDLYEITSKVFDSK
-527 SNNVPVT
+527 NVAVETGDVT
-534 ASEGIT
+534 KETTFDGTVT
-540 TTTDFNHPGTGE
+540 TTGGNST
-552 IKQITTN
+552 IKTKADS
-559 PAKGGTATTFNV
+559 PVTFNV
-571 KKVIYKKV
+571 KKVTYKKDNA
-579 TGQQSTDTPVTLETK
+579 DTPVTLETK
-594 DKEVTENNVKKT
+594 EKTEGTKKVE
-606 IHGTASVS
+606 GTASVS
-614 LFVKDKSSSDT
+614 LFVRKQSDTATTT

-654 VGTDNATIS
+654 VNNSVIS
-663 IPAGNTLPVENKK
+663 IPEGNTLPVENKK

-698 TLCGIVGIA
+698 TLCGIVGLA
-707 GTLFYIVLKRRKE
+707 GTFFYIVLKRRKE
-720 QEQE
+720 QEQA